1 MPDNQSSAA
10 VPVQV
15 RLPASLFEAIDRYR
29 RWTDDLP
36 SRPEAIRRLIEQ
48 GLHADCRGGASHG
61 DAERAPA

>member
-29 RWTDDLP
+29 RWADDLP

-48 GLHADCRGGASHG
+48 GLHANRRVCASHG
-61 DAERAPA
+61 AAEQVA